1 MNDSVRRHFPILEH
15 KAYLNSC
22 SYGPLAVQVKAA
34 MEEYLTVRMEEGVR
48 WDLYSDKL
56 ERVRELLSQLLQAPA
71 DDIAISAS
79 VSESLNTLM
88 TAFDFNGERNRI
100 VTTDFD
106 FPTTSQ
112 IMLAQEKR
120 GAVIDR
126 AKVDASG
133 TDIALAEYD
142 RLITDQTLLVT
153 LPLVCYRNGVWV
165 DTAPIVELAHARG
178 AMVLVDAY
186 QGIGTRPFAV
196 ADSGVDFLVGGCNKY
211 LIGAS
216 GVAYLYARN
225 SVNSGL
231 VPTATGWYA
240 QANPRDMDIYH
251 NLPHPTARR
260 FEAGTPNSCG
270 LFAAAAGLELLLATG
285 LHEVASRI
293 QAVTDQVKQAV
304 RDNHWTLVTPPDRH
318 GAILA
323 IKSKDAAALV
333 AKLKEDDVIVSE
345 RDGNIRVAP
354 HFYNDAGDV
363 RKLVE
368 ALKQNAALLA

>member
-1 MNDSVRRHFPILEH
+1 M
-15 KAYLNSC
+15 
-22 SYGPLAVQVKAA
+22 
-34 MEEYLTVRMEEGVR
+34 
-48 WDLYSDKL
+48 
-56 ERVRELLSQLLQAPA
+56 
-71 DDIAISAS
+71 
-79 VSESLNTLM
+79 
-88 TAFDFNGERNRI
+88 
-100 VTTDFD
+100 
-106 FPTTSQ
+106 
-112 IMLAQEKR
+112 
-120 GAVIDR
+120 
-126 AKVDASG
+126 
-133 TDIALAEYD
+133 
-142 RLITDQTLLVT
+142 
-153 LPLVCYRNGVWV
+153 
-165 DTAPIVELAHARG
+165 
-178 AMVLVDAY
+178 
-186 QGIGTRPFAV
+186 
-196 ADSGVDFLVGGCNKY
+196 GGCNKY

-216 GVAYLYARN
+216 GVAYLYARD

-240 QANPRDMDIYH
+240 QANPNDMDIYH

-270 LFAAAAGLELLLATG
+270 LFAAEAGLELLLATG

-293 QAVTDQVKQAV
+293 QAVTDEVKQAV